1 MAGQPTDRAATG
13 RLMITVIGLGPG
25 TLDRVS
31 APVRDLLLT
40 EGRRVIARTRD
51 HPALAE
57 LAEHREVVFC
67 DDLYESSD
75 SFDEVYSAI
84 AERVLAAAAVGHVI
98 YAVPG
103 SPAIG
108 EFAVQRI
115 LAAADDVEVIAGES
129 FVDAV
134 LAEIGYDP
142 LDRGLQ
148 ILNGHHLPDPLVLD
162 KPTLIGHLDRPE
174 IMADVLDAVGRV
186 IVEGSMVTV
195 LAGVG
200 ASDAVVRTG
209 IVESLDVDLAGLR
222 TSMFVDAV
230 PGGLIGAVQVM
241 RRLRDECPW
250 DREQTHQSLVK
261 NLVEEVY
268 ELIEAIGRLPREGID
283 WVAYAGVEDELGDVL
298 LQVLFHEAIARQKG
312 AFDIDGAAE
321 VLRQKLVRRHPH
333 VFGGVEVDDASE
345 VKMNWDRIKE
355 AEAGGPSESVLDG
368 VAEGL
373 PGLQRASKVQN
384 RAAKVGFDWE
394 TAQQVL
400 PKVRE
405 ETDELE
411 RAMSGDGDIDAE
423 LGDLLFSVV
432 NLARHLDID
441 PELALRR
448 ATSTFEQRFRRME
461 RSGPLEGLD
470 LDALNRRW
478 NSAKPG

>member
-1 MAGQPTDRAATG
+1 
-13 RLMITVIGLGPG
+13 
-25 TLDRVS
+25 
-31 APVRDLLLT
+31 
-40 EGRRVIARTRD
+40 
-51 HPALAE
+51 
-57 LAEHREVVFC
+57 
-67 DDLYESSD
+67 
-75 SFDEVYSAI
+75 
-84 AERVLAAAAVGHVI
+84 
-98 YAVPG
+98 
-103 SPAIG
+103 
-108 EFAVQRI
+108 
-115 LAAADDVEVIAGES
+115 
-129 FVDAV
+129 
-134 LAEIGYDP
+134 
-142 LDRGLQ
+142 
-148 ILNGHHLPDPLVLD
+148 
-162 KPTLIGHLDRPE
+162 
-174 IMADVLDAVGRV
+174 MADVLDAVGRV

-209 IVESLDVDLAGLR
+209 VVESLDVGLAGLR

-333 VFGGVEVDDASE
+333 VFGGVEVDDPSE

-411 RAMSGDGDIDAE
+411 RAMSGDGDTDAE

-432 NLARHLDID
+432 NLARHLGID

-478 NSAKPG
+478 DSAKPG

>member
-1 MAGQPTDRAATG
+1 
-13 RLMITVIGLGPG
+13 MITVIGLGPG
-25 TLDRVS
+25 TLDRVP
-31 APVRDLLLT
+31 ATVRDLLLT
-40 EGRRVIARTRD
+40 DARKVIARTRH

-57 LAEHREVVFC
+57 LAELREVVFC
-67 DDLYESSD
+67 DDLYDSSD
-75 SFDEVYSAI
+75 GFDEVYEAI
-84 AERVLAAAAVGHVI
+84 VGRVLAAAAEGPVI

-108 EFAVQRI
+108 EFAVRRI
-115 LAAADDVEVIAGES
+115 VAAVDHVEVIAGES

-134 LAEIGYDP
+134 LYEVGYDP
-142 LDRGLQ
+142 LERGLQ
-148 ILNGHHLPDPLVLD
+148 ILNGHDLPDPLILD
-162 KPTLIGHLDRPE
+162 KPTLIGQLDRPE
-174 IMADVLDAVGRV
+174 IMADVLDAVSRV
-186 IVEGSMVTV
+186 TAEGSMVTV
-195 LAGVG
+195 LSGAG
-200 ASDAVVRTG
+200 APDAVVTTG
-209 IVESLDVDLAGLR
+209 PVESLEVGLAGLR
-222 TSMFVDAV
+222 TSLFVDAA
-230 PGGLIGAVQVM
+230 PGGLIGAVQIM

-250 DREQTHQSLVK
+250 DRDQTHQSLVK

-268 ELIEAIGRLPREGID
+268 ELIEAISRLPEDEVD

-298 LQVLFHEAIARQKG
+298 LQVLFHEAIARQSG
-312 AFDIDGAAE
+312 AFDIDGVAE

-333 VFGGVEVDDASE
+333 VFGGVEVDGAAD
-345 VKMNWDRIKE
+345 VKRNLDRIKE
-355 AEAGGPSESVLDG
+355 AEAGGPPESVVDG
-368 VAEGL
+368 VSEGL

-411 RAMSGDGDIDAE
+411 RAMGGDGDVDAE

-432 NLARHLDID
+432 NLARHLGID

-448 ATSTFEQRFRRME
+448 ATTTFEQRFRRME

-478 NSAKPG
+478 DSAKP